1 MNEHGHRSRGIF
13 VTGTD
18 TGVGKTWVTAGIAG
32 VLHERHY
39 SVGVWKP
46 VQSGVRVGDP
56 EADSYL
62 LKQWSG
68 VEENERQIATY
79 TFQEPVSPVLAA
91 KIEGEEIEVDKLL
104 SAHKKLTDSYNHLLV
119 EGAGGLAVPLR
130 DDFLIIDLAKKLGYP
145 LLIVGRP
152 GLGTVNHTLQ
162 TIAYAKQAGLDLIGV
177 VLNGYPMKW
186 LSRSSTDATDL
197 SLQSNPHWI
206 EHFSGVKVIGQL
218 PYMDSKPTREQ
229 WLDMI
234 ERYVHMDLII
244 EYLGG
249 EN

>member
-1 MNEHGHRSRGIF
+1 MKELDHRSTGIF
-13 VTGTD
+13 ITGTD

-32 VLHERHY
+32 VLHERRY

-46 VQSGVRVGDP
+46 VQSGVHLGDP

-68 VEENERQIATY
+68 IEEDERRIATY
-79 TFQEPVSPVLAA
+79 TFPQPVSPALAA
-91 KIEGEEIEVDKLL
+91 ELDGREIEVDKLL
-104 SAHKKLTDSYNHLLV
+104 QAHRELTDSYDPLLV

-130 DDFLIIDLAKKLGYP
+130 EDFLIIDLAKKLGYP

-162 TIAYAKQAGLDLIGV
+162 TISYAKQAGLDIIGII
-177 VLNGYPMKW
+177 LNGYPMEW
-186 LSRSSTDATDL
+186 FSRSSMDAADL
-197 SLQSNPHWI
+197 SLQSNPYWI

-229 WLDMI
+229 WLN
-234 ERYVHMDLII
+234 II
-244 EYLGG
+244 EEHVHIDFIIQRLGG
-249 EN
+249 ER